1 MSPENVINVFISY
14 SWDNPTHQKW
24 VVTLADLIDSK
35 GGKAVVDRNNLPYG
49 GHIKSFMLSSI
60 MNSDIVLIIL
70 TPNYKRKADAYEGG
84 AGYEYN
90 IINDDLFK
98 IITKNEKY
106 IPIIRE
112 GDLQS
117 SATNFLQGFN
127 CLDLRDGKEYDEN
140 LERLIRQILKPSTAI
155 TAKPTSKIQ
164 LMENNYHDVS
174 LVSAEVINKSF
185 QYFKKL
191 FITDNDTEDRKSLSQ
206 VVKEWEAEISKYN
219 ISFTELFSP
228 PMMLKYEDYMEDF
241 KYKKFAKD
249 LWTVGAALKTRD
261 PDLAKYK
268 MHYRDSDA
276 EEIYNTV
283 DGIIKAARSYADTEG
298 TMIDYPNLASI
309 ADLHMD
315 FLNEDGMFMNRII
328 GFGIRSE
335 ILHRYFPAY
344 FPIMTQPNL
353 WAMYFIYERDN
364 EFITVE
370 NRIRSKK
377 MRVSHNWQY
386 PYDRFA
392 YLMNLIANELVKW
405 YAAYDITL
413 KPEYRFGYVNKF
425 LSRITDLHK
434 SDIRLLHE
442 WVDSE

>member
-1 MSPENVINVFISY
+1 MASENKTKVFISY
-14 SWDNPTHQKW
+14 SWDNEDHKKW
-24 VVTLADLIDSK
+24 VITLADLIDAN
-35 GGKAVVDRNNLPYG
+35 GGAAIVDRNNLPFG

-60 MNSDIVLIIL
+60 MNSDIVLMIL

-84 AGYEYN
+84 AGYEYL

-106 IPIIRE
+106 IPIIRQ
-112 GDLQS
+112 GDLHS

-127 CLDLRDGKEYDEN
+127 CLDLRDGKDYEEN
-140 LERLIRQILKPSTAI
+140 LEKLIKQILKPATVPI
-155 TAKPTSKIQ
+155 TNPTPKIQ
-164 LMENNYHDVS
+164 LMENKYKDVS
-174 LVSAEVINKSF
+174 LVSPEIINKSLE
-185 QYFKKL
+185 YFKQL
-191 FITDNDTEDRKSLSQ
+191 FITDDLPEDKERLSKI
-206 VVKEWEAEISKYN
+206 VREWETEIARYN
-219 ISFTELFSP
+219 TSFVELFSP
-228 PMMLKYEDYMEDF
+228 SVMLKYEDYIEDF

-276 EEIYNTV
+276 EEIYTTV
-283 DGIIKAARSYADTEG
+283 DGIIKAAQHYAETERER
-298 TMIDYPNLASI
+298 IDYPHLASI

-315 FLNEDGMFMNRII
+315 FLDEDGMFMNRII

-370 NRIRSKK
+370 NRTRTKK

-392 YLMNLIANELVKW
+392 YLMNVIASELTSW
-405 YAAYDITL
+405 FGAYGITL
-413 KPEYRFGYVNKF
+413 NPEYRFGYVNKF
-425 LSRITDLHK
+425 LSKITDLHK